1 MNKKIFDGMT
11 ISMAEFLYNYMGI
24 EDSKIFIITHDDIKI
39 LLPDLKRYSICN
51 LKKDLSLLY
60 DGDII
65 LVKDPKGNIV
75 PYYNPLRYLD
85 IIPTDL
91 KEVEKPIKKNS
102 KKEIKEID
110 NLTNYEL
117 KFEYLATKKNHK
129 YKMCRILKK
138 EILER
143 GIKGA
148 GKKKKIIEKLKGEIE
163 ND

>member
-1 MNKKIFDGMT
+1 MDKKIFDEMT

-24 EDSKIFIITHDDIKI
+24 EDSKIFIITHEDIKM
-39 LLPDLKRYSICN
+39 LLPNLKRYSFCE

-65 LVKDPKGNIV
+65 LVKDPKGYVI

-85 IIPTDL
+85 IETSDL
-91 KEVEKPIKKNS
+91 NEIEQPVKKINE
-102 KKEIKEID
+102 KEIKDLNE
-110 NLTNYEL
+110 LTDYEL
-117 KFEYLATKKNHK
+117 KLEYLATKKNHK
-129 YKMCRILKK
+129 YKMCRLLKK
-138 EILER
+138 EIEER
-143 GIKGA
+143 GIKGP

>member
-1 MNKKIFDGMT
+1 MEEAQTQYNNYLKYVNEYNSLLKIRND
-11 ISMAEFLYNYMGI
+11 Y
-24 EDSKIFIITHDDIKI
+24 
-39 LLPDLKRYSICN
+39 LKRLNIN
-51 LKKDLSLLY
+51 
-60 DGDII
+60 
-65 LVKDPKGNIV
+65 GNTD
-75 PYYNPLRYLD
+75 LRYLD